1 MSYQPPPR
9 FPSDPYAWQRQQ
21 LVDRHVDRTMESGG
35 VNASQTGITE
45 AQRSRF
51 QRIELMKLL
60 GLSLG
65 IIVLIVVGLFIL
77 VLFAG
82 H

>member
-1 MSYQPPPR
+1 MSYQSPKI
-9 FPSDPYAWQRQQ
+9 PSDPYAWQRQQ

-35 VNASQTGITE
+35 VNASQTGITQE
-45 AQRSRF
+45 QRSRF

-65 IIVLIVVGLFIL
+65 IVVLIGVFLFIL
-77 VLFAG
+77 GLFAG